1 MAEGGQAVHQGEH
14 LATTTPPVSTPP
26 RRRWRRRTVWLMV
39 LLLGGLAGTAAWQ
52 RWDLQSIW
60 QRLGLQP
67 VDEQAAPSPPPQ
79 ATEVVVLHE
88 QQLQQLTIE
97 PVREQSLTVERD
109 TTGKVSFNE
118 ERLTPVYTPY
128 AGRVLEVLATR
139 GAAV

>member
-52 RWDLQSIW
+52 R
-60 QRLGLQP
+60 LGLQP

-79 ATEVVVLHE
+79 AAEVVVLHE
-88 QQLQQLTIE
+88 H
-97 PVREQSLTVERD
+97 
-109 TTGKVSFNE
+109 
-118 ERLTPVYTPY
+118 
-128 AGRVLEVLATR
+128 
-139 GAAV
+139 